1 MCRSTFCAKRQP
13 PAARDHF
20 SHYIPLPPPS
30 TSSPRSHPHPH
41 HLPTSFS
48 LPATST
54 TYCTRTTPAATYNNT
69 HSTVNNIKNNI
80 NTKITSNTYYNI
92 NTNMSIYDDS
102 GLTLDTDAASPLHHQ
117 PGISPGGAGA
127 EDGPANGG
135 LGSLADEL
143 AGAFSDDYS
152 DDDGGDDDDDD
163 DGQDEDEDAYGGHGY
178 DHDHRESHHHADGDE
193 DGGPYDGELIRENGA
208 GASGSPPSPPPSP
221 PPTRQSGGGTA
232 SPSKRPVP
240 VRRPPTAGGSDYDY
254 DASDASDG
262 DDDAADTVGSD
273 GISAGLEEKL
283 EAIERL
289 AMRQKMQLKAED
301 GGDGSSSSDG
311 GGGVIPRLMDGL
323 QNLLPQSQL
332 ETASTRLTAAHLA
345 LSANMVH
352 QTRTLHYL
360 GFAIN
365 WMGLGPPPL
374 ETAELLRGLG
384 ELIPRPS
391 LEPLA
396 ELAALHGLTLELAGQ
411 LSVLSDSLHM
421 ARQSS
426 IAAGRRLRVAK
437 EACSEWRSE
446 VEMVERAHRWIED
459 GDWDARCQRRD
470 AAVVCRDVTSGFE
483 AFCRVYEEKLLLL
496 LQAGGA
502 RGLLFRGC
510 HRRCSARW
518 R

>member
-1 MCRSTFCAKRQP
+1 
-13 PAARDHF
+13 
-20 SHYIPLPPPS
+20 
-30 TSSPRSHPHPH
+30 
-41 HLPTSFS
+41 
-48 LPATST
+48 
-54 TYCTRTTPAATYNNT
+54 
-69 HSTVNNIKNNI
+69 
-80 NTKITSNTYYNI
+80 
-92 NTNMSIYDDS
+92 MSIYDDS
-102 GLTLDTDAASPLHHQ
+102 GLALDVDAASPL
-117 PGISPGGAGA
+117 PGTSPGAG
-127 EDGPANGG
+127 DSPANGG

-143 AGAFSDDYS
+143 AGAFGDDDDYS
-152 DDDGGDDDDDD
+152 DDDDDDAADDLN
-163 DGQDEDEDAYGGHGY
+163 GDEDAYSGCGY
-178 DHDHRESHHHADGDE
+178 DHDHQDSHLHADGDE
-193 DGGPYDGELIRENGA
+193 DGGLHNGELVREDGA
-208 GASGSPPSPPPSP
+208 GASSSPPPPPSSSP
-221 PPTRQSGGGTA
+221 PPARQPGGGGGGGTT
-232 SPSKRPVP
+232 SPSKRPVL
-240 VRRPPTAGGSDYDY
+240 VRRPPTAGASDYDY
-254 DASDASDG
+254 DASDASD
-262 DDDAADTVGSD
+262 DDDGADTVGSD
-273 GISAGLEEKL
+273 GIPAGLEEKL

-289 AMRQKMQLKAED
+289 ALRQKMQLRAED
-301 GGDGSSSSDG
+301 GDGSSGGGADSGSVDSGSVDSGSSGGG

-365 WMGLGPPPL
+365 WMGLGPPPA

-396 ELAALHGLTLELAGQ
+396 ELAALHSLTLELAGQ

-426 IAAGRRLRVAK
+426 IAAHRRLRVAR

-483 AFCRVYEEKLLLL
+483 AFCRGYEEKLLLL
-496 LQAGGA
+496 Q
-502 RGLLFRGC
+502 
-510 HRRCSARW
+510 
-518 R
+518 